1 MLGGSGRD
9 PSPTWD
15 EGCSGLQAGPI
26 KRVIALLQRAHVQ
39 LVPLAKQLE
48 PARPLLWFAVGT
60 QDDAHPQGPW
70 GGRGASVGMEEAQH
84 SCQQEQHTLME
95 CLLCAG
101 HWSLLNSHLGPLAIH
116 PLFTL
121 WLREVKSLAQSH
133 TAGKTEVRTQTLAAR
148 LLLQFFSL

>member
-1 MLGGSGRD
+1 MICWGEYRD
-9 PSPTWD
+9 PTPTWD

-70 GGRGASVGMEEAQH
+70 GGRVANVGMEEAQH
-84 SCQQEQHTLME
+84 SRQQGQHTLME

-101 HWSLLNSHLGPLAIH
+101 HWSLPNSPLGPL
-116 PLFTL
+116 
-121 WLREVKSLAQSH
+121 R
-133 TAGKTEVRTQTLAAR
+133 
-148 LLLQFFSL
+148 LQFILSSLYGAER